1 MVLKSILVL
10 PNGNLISLQI
20 FKSNGMQAMGRIYLF
35 VFVFL
40 NCCLNLFG
48 QKSSKSIQYRIGENE
63 ITIVEDCYK
72 GCSSK
77 MLFIN
82 VHDNEQT
89 SRMAVDSFLQLHGGK
104 LIHIDNDSNRNI
116 SFLKNNHCFA
126 FDPNRIYS
134 REGRLATLTLL
145 SDNTSIKNIIK
156 AEKTVAIFAKKI
168 LQKYIEKR
176 PMVVALHNNSD
187 SNFSIKT
194 YIYSQENIPYSG
206 KTFVNPMMDEDDFIL
221 TSDKQIF
228 AAVKA
233 KKINVVWENVKVIKD
248 DGSMSVYASKH
259 GIPYI
264 NIEAE
269 HGHFVQQLQMLLALE
284 DIFRKYEKALHQP
297 CRIIG
302 KKK

>member
-1 MVLKSILVL
+1 MK
-10 PNGNLISLQI
+10 
-20 FKSNGMQAMGRIYLF
+20 AMGRIYLF

-40 NCCLNLFG
+40 NFCLNLFG
-48 QKSSKSIQYRIGENE
+48 QKSSDSFQYRIGENE
-63 ITIVEDCYK
+63 FTIVEDCYK

-89 SRMAVDSFLQLHGGK
+89 SRKAVDSFLQLHGGR
-104 LIHIDNDSNRNI
+104 LIHIANDSSRNI
-116 SFLKNNHCFA
+116 SFLQNKHCFA

-134 REGRLATLTLL
+134 REGRLASLTLL
-145 SDNTSIKNIIK
+145 SDNTTPKNINK

-187 SNFSIKT
+187 SNFSVKT
-194 YIYSQENIPYSG
+194 YTYSQENIPCSG
-206 KTFVNPMMDEDDFIL
+206 MAFVNPIMDEDDFIL

-233 KKINVVWENVKVIKD
+233 KNINVVWENVKMIKD

-259 GIPYI
+259 RIPYI

-284 DIFRKYEKALHQP
+284 DIFRKYKEPHPNPIQK
-297 CRIIG
+297 RG
-302 KKK
+302 RKKQH